1 MNCLR
6 VLKEKNEISE
16 DCIMMIGEM
25 YLQKGAQ
32 YQGEEYVGPDEQGQL
47 YKRTI
52 VFMIILLK
60 NSFPYVI

>member
-1 MNCLR
+1 MNCLK
-6 VLKEKNEISE
+6 VLKEKNKISE
-16 DCIMMIGEM
+16 DCIMIIGEM

-32 YQGEEYVGPDEQGQL
+32 YQGEENVGSDKQGQF
-47 YKRTI
+47 YKRII